1 MLELG
6 AQTPQLHDDV
16 ARSALA
22 DGLELVGAVGEFAA
36 AFARVAPNDPRVV
49 PAADADSLWAA
60 LASRLSP
67 DAVILLK
74 GSRGM
79 RLERL
84 VKPITEWATGAGEGE
99 GAVAADTVGH
109 PK

>member
-1 MLELG
+1 LPSSR
-6 AQTPQLHDDV
+6 QHSDRQL
-16 ARSALA
+16 
-22 DGLELVGAVGEFAA
+22 VGEFAA

-49 PAADADSLWAA
+49 PAVDADSLWAA

-84 VKPITEWATGAGEGE
+84 VKPITEWATGAGEG
-99 GAVAADTVGH
+99 AVAADTVGH

>member
-6 AQTPQLHDDV
+6 AQTPALHDDV

-49 PAADADSLWAA
+49 SAADVDSLWRA

-84 VKPITEWATGAGEGE
+84 VKPITEWATGGI
-99 GAVAADTVGH
+99 AADTVGH
-109 PK
+109 P